1 MELFDILKKRRSVR
15 KYENKKVG
23 RDLIAE
29 LIKAA
34 QLSPVSCNLQLTQYV
49 VVDDE
54 DLLARLG
61 KDVSYKF
68 RYSPTTVVV
77 LVDSRFTV
85 ERSSAI
91 TTAGMATE
99 NMILRAVELGLAT
112 CPMAG
117 FGKDEVIKRVL
128 GIPDYM
134 NIVLLLAVGYQD
146 MSVHQEPMVRLDYKE
161 IYSFNAYEMKTL
173 NGSDKLK
180 NHTPQPTSGLKVL
193 IPPKHLQVYTLEER

>member
-77 LVDSRFTV
+77 LVDSRITV

-91 TTAGMATE
+91 TTAGMAIE
-99 NMILRAVELGLAT
+99 NMILRAIELGLAT

-117 FGKDEVIKRVL
+117 FGKDEVIRRVL
-128 GIPDYM
+128 GIPDHM
-134 NIVLLLAVGYQD
+134 DIVLLLAVGYQD
-146 MSVHQEPMVRLDYKE
+146 
-161 IYSFNAYEMKTL
+161 
-173 NGSDKLK
+173 
-180 NHTPQPTSGLKVL
+180 
-193 IPPKHLQVYTLEER
+193 